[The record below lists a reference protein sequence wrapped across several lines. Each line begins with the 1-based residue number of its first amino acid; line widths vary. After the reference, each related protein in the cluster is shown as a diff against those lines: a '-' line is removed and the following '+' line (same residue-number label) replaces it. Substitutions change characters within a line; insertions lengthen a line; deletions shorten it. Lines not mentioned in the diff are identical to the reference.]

1 VCFVARTIK
10 LRMLG
15 IVVLAVALVVA
26 MTTRGF

>member
-1 VCFVARTIK
+1 VSVARTIK

-26 MTTRGF
+26 ATTRGF